1 MTNHYMALRDSLAR
15 RIAVKEM
22 VPGTKLPSER
32 ILHSEYDMARGTVRE
47 ALFQLEAEGLIYRR
61 DRSGWYVSQTPIIY
75 DPTRWA
81 GFMTYVAEQGRVP
94 TTKTLS
100 KTTEAVPDAA
110 AIFGTSPEQALHI
123 IRRRRAIDGHPVLI
137 ERIIVHPDMAPG
149 LLAHDLDQSLTQV
162 LKTVYG
168 VSVAR
173 NQVTMRP
180 CAPAPWLGKRPLR
193 SASSPERPVLW
204 LSGRAFPLT
213 EKSWNM
219 ITNTGAETPLLLALT
234 SQSCD
239 LSTKVKI

>member
-100 KTTEAVPDAA
+100 KTTETVPDAA
-110 AIFGTSPEQALHI
+110 GVFDSSPDQSFHV

-137 ERIIVHPDMAPG
+137 ERIVVHPDIAPG

-162 LKTVYG
+162 LKTDYG

-180 CAPAPWLGKRPLR
+180 CSLVRDEAAALGVKPGTPGFMVERTSF
-193 SASSPERPVLW
+193 SADGKIVEYDHEYWR
-204 LSGRAFPLT
+204 RDAFVI
-213 EKSWNM
+213 SF
-219 ITNTGAETPLLLALT
+219 
-234 SQSCD
+234 D
-239 LSTKVKI
+239 LSVV